1 MTILV
6 NSDTRLLVQGITGS
20 AGGFHA
26 SQCKA
31 YGTKVVGGVTPG
43 KGGQMF
49 EGDGQDTA
57 MDGDAYGGGSE
68 DDEDTS
74 FEFDDDGE

>member
-1 MTILV
+1 MTIPRFTA
-6 NSDTRLLVQGITGS
+6 DTALGRARGRYRGATR
-20 AGGFHA
+20 AGGA
-26 SQCKA
+26 PAGQ
-31 YGTKVVGGVTPG
+31 VT
-43 KGGQMF
+43 GQMF